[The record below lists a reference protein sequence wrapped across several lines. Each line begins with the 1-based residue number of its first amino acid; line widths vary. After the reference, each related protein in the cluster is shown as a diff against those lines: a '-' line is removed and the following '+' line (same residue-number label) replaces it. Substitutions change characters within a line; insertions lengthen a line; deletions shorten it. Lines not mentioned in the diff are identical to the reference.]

1 MQDLEEFKIQLI
13 RDFNEYLQEY
23 ELSKNQDSVGKYVT
37 SLHYEIQDNLE
48 EEENREY
55 IENLMENILKDYIK
69 EDFQNEKNI

>member
-1 MQDLEEFKIQLI
+1 MEDLEEFKIQLI

-23 ELSKNQDSVGKYVT
+23 ELSKNQDNVDKYVT

-69 EDFQNEKNI
+69 EDF

>member
-1 MQDLEEFKIQLI
+1 MEDLEEFKIQLI

-23 ELSKNQDSVGKYVT
+23 ELSKNQDSVDKYVT

-69 EDFQNEKNI
+69 EDF

>member
-1 MQDLEEFKIQLI
+1 MEDLEEFKIQLI

-23 ELSKNQDSVGKYVT
+23 ELSKNHDSVDKYVT

-69 EDFQNEKNI
+69 EDF

>member
-1 MQDLEEFKIQLI
+1 MEDLEEFKIQLI

-23 ELSKNQDSVGKYVT
+23 ELSKNQDSVDKYVT
-37 SLHYEIQDNLE
+37 SLHYEIQDNL

-69 EDFQNEKNI
+69 EDF